1 MEAMVRVEYNK
12 IRKVNLARKRKKTL
26 DDHIVL
32 DIIAVFAIIFAL
44 TILTGLFGQ
53 AGVIGAKLVEASKIL
68 TGYTTY
74 ILWVYFGLTAY
85 FLFQSKK
92 HNPNT
97 RLLGV
102 LFLIFGTATTQAAF
116 SKNVNNIFD
125 LSLHNLGSKGGLMG
139 QLIAN
144 SLMPLTGP
152 IMVFILSLG
161 LLIIGVILTTGLTM
175 REIIEFIKK
184 HLPEKT
190 ASAPAVITEKEAV
203 NPEKIKINESGYSNE
218 LPIKGQLVLGKALS
232 DKKEDKGAMI
242 MRVDQD
248 WKYPTPDLLKHN
260 STRADAGNVKD
271 NVKIIAETLEHFGIE
286 VGMRDVNIGP
296 TVSQYSLI
304 PPTGVKLTKI
314 TSLESNLALALA
326 AKAIRIEAPIPGKS
340 LVGIEIP
347 NLKPGTVRLKDI
359 LESKEYKE
367 KNEKLLFGIGRDV
380 AGNVISDDLA
390 KMPHLLVAG
399 ATGAGKS
406 VMINT
411 LLVSLLYRN
420 SPSELKLILVDPK
433 RVEMTP
439 YEDIPHLIT
448 PVIVEPDKTISALK
462 WAVVEMEKR
471 YKLLAEV
478 GKRNILEYNSLKDN
492 DDMPYIVIIIDELAD
507 LMAVA
512 SKEVESLIVRL
523 AQKARAIGIHLV
535 LATQRP
541 SVDVITGVIK
551 ANVPARIAMTTAS
564 QIDSRTIIDQPG
576 AEKLLGNG
584 DMLYLSS
591 KEPRP
596 KRVQGVYLSDE
607 EISIITDFLKQQR
620 APEYN
625 EEILIQQT
633 NFGGKMANG
642 IAGEGGMGGADD
654 DLFEAAVEAV
664 IANRKASS
672 SYLQRRLRIGYSRAA
687 RLIDILEERGVIS
700 GPDGSKPR
708 TVLISSIDEV
718 L

>member
-1 MEAMVRVEYNK
+1 MLAGFSIINKGRWRV
-12 IRKVNLARKRKKTL
+12 ARKRKKTI
-26 DDHIVL
+26 DDHILL
-32 DIIAVFAIIFAL
+32 DIVAVVAAILAL
-44 TILTGLFGQ
+44 SILTGLFGQ
-53 AGVIGAKLVEASKIL
+53 AGTIGLKLVEISKIL

-74 ILWVYFGLTAY
+74 LLWIYLAFVAF
-85 FLFQSKK
+85 FLFKSKTIR
-92 HNPNT
+92 PT
-97 RLLGV
+97 SRLIGV
-102 LFLIFGTATTQAAF
+102 LFLIVGTSTTQAAI
-116 SKNVNNIFD
+116 SNRVSNIFN
-125 LSLHNLGSKGGLMG
+125 LSLENLGSKGGLLG
-139 QLIAN
+139 QLIAS

-152 IMVFILSLG
+152 IIVFILSLG
-161 LLIIGVILTTGLTM
+161 LILIGVILATGLTLQ
-175 REIIEFIKK
+175 EIIEFIKV

-190 ASAPAVITEKEAV
+190 AVAPSMPKQKDEIGA
-203 NPEKIKINESGYSNE
+203 EKININESGYGNE
-218 LPIKGQLVLGKALS
+218 LPIKGQLILS
-232 DKKEDKGAMI
+232 KPNQDKKDDKGAMVMPI
-242 MRVDQD
+242 DKD
-248 WKYPTPDLLKHN
+248 WEYPTPDLLKHG
-260 STRADAGNVKD
+260 STRADAGNVKE
-271 NVKIIAETLEHFGIE
+271 NAKVIAETLEHFDIE
-286 VGMRDVNIGP
+286 VSMRDVNIGP
-296 TVSQYSLI
+296 TVSQYSLT

-314 TSLESNLALALA
+314 TGLESNLALALA

-367 KNEKLLFGIGRDV
+367 KNEKLLFVIGRDV
-380 AGNVISDDLA
+380 AGNVVSDDLA

-439 YEDIPHLIT
+439 YEDIPHLLT

-478 GKRNILEYNSLKDN
+478 GKRNILEYNSIKG
-492 DDMPYIVIIIDELAD
+492 DDGMPYIVIIIDELAD

-584 DMLYLSS
+584 DMLYSSS

-596 KRVQGVYLSDE
+596 RRVQGVYLSDD
-607 EISIITDFLKQQR
+607 EIGVVTNFLKEQSG
-620 APEYN
+620 PEYN

-633 NFGGKMANG
+633 SFGGKMAQG
-642 IAGEGGMGGADD
+642 LAGDGGGADD
-654 DLFEAAVEAV
+654 DLFEDAVEAV
-664 IANRKASS
+664 IASGKASS

-708 TVLISSIDEV
+708 NVLISSIDEI